1 MFSDHD
7 LWRLHEFQSMAI
19 YNTAFSLRSP
29 GSDHQWVQRSQ
40 WWQRA
45 PHCESVAH
53 LTKTTA
59 ADLLTSFQEQNRG
72 SGLGLWKQSQGHQMT
87 FGITLSFHP
96 FQMLRGG
103 MLPQPGLERPTLF
116 FLQWN
121 HVWHWQKQIIYS
133 SLYFTLPFAKFT
145 KVPFQRLKGEND
157 LELILWFKMK

>member
-1 MFSDHD
+1 MIFDPIWISVLGH
-7 LWRLHEFQSMAI
+7 LR
-19 YNTAFSLRSP
+19 YCLRSL

-40 WWQRA
+40 RWQRA

-59 ADLLTSFQEQNRG
+59 ADLLTNFQEQNQG

-96 FQMLRGG
+96 FQMLWGG

-133 SLYFTLPFAKFT
+133 SLCFTLPFAKFT